1 MNIAIIGGGWVG
13 CHLAN
18 KLKNNHQITIFEK
31 NETIFGETSSKNQNR
46 VHEGYHYARS
56 FNTRKLCKT
65 TIDKFTNE
73 YEFAINNVDKNY
85 YCVPEHKSIIDY
97 KTYLQIFNGFNFI
110 ETNHNLNNLEGCIL
124 TSEKHIDF
132 NKIKKYFE
140 ESLSDFIV
148 KKEINKKDLLELSKK
163 FDLVVNC
170 TNNQLNNYDDNDFF
184 YELTISLI
192 YQKIKE
198 TEFNSLTMVDGKF
211 FSIYPYKDNL
221 YTLTD
226 VEYTPIK
233 KFKKYNSLKSFGKN
247 INDKKVSEIKEK
259 MEKKVLEYFPQFK
272 NHFKY
277 EDYFL
282 SVKSKINNTSD
293 TRYPI
298 ITQQNNLINCITGKI
313 QGIYIIE
320 DYINNFILNK

>member
-1 MNIAIIGGGWVG
+1 
-13 CHLAN
+13 
-18 KLKNNHQITIFEK
+18 
-31 NETIFGETSSKNQNR
+31 
-46 VHEGYHYARS
+46 
-56 FNTRKLCKT
+56 
-65 TIDKFTNE
+65 
-73 YEFAINNVDKNY
+73 
-85 YCVPEHKSIIDY
+85 
-97 KTYLQIFNGFNFI
+97 
-110 ETNHNLNNLEGCIL
+110 
-124 TSEKHIDF
+124 
-132 NKIKKYFE
+132 
-140 ESLSDFIV
+140 
-148 KKEINKKDLLELSKK
+148 
-163 FDLVVNC
+163 
-170 TNNQLNNYDDNDFF
+170 
-184 YELTISLI
+184 
-192 YQKIKE
+192 
-198 TEFNSLTMVDGKF
+198 MVDGKF